1 MSNLNNL
8 IEVKNI
14 CFNSKNISILENI
27 SFDVEKGDYIS
38 IIGPNGSGKS
48 SLIKILLGI
57 IDFGISGKINLNN
70 ITLSDIGYLPQ
81 ANSFKPKNFPAKVY
95 EIISTGLLSKKK
107 FPKFLNSSDLKKIDA
122 ILKRINIFHLKD
134 RIISDL
140 SGGEQQKVL
149 LARALISNP
158 KLILLDEPTSALDL
172 DTRNN
177 FYSLLKELNEKENI
191 TILFITHDIE
201 NIKKNSKKVL
211 YLDKKILFFGNT
223 EAYQEEKNV

>member
-27 SFDVEKGDYIS
+27 SFDIEKGDYIS